1 MWKWLVLGLG
11 WLVPLSAQAND
22 STAAL
27 TAGGLVLTKTDAI
40 AMEAE
45 RLVITPDSVSVG
57 YRFKNTTN
65 KSVVT
70 QVAFPLPELSL
81 SDAFY
86 GHPVIPSDD
95 PLNFV
100 GFQTQAD
107 GNPVDAKAEVR
118 FRVNDHDVTDR
129 FLQLGLVSSLA
140 DPKTHKVFE
149 TEAARDGLKALGAS
163 LEGTPADLKQQ
174 TAFHW
179 RQTFPPAKEV
189 AISHRYRPVA
199 GIQNLSPLE
208 WRKLSTTAFKELFCL
223 DDGAARGIE
232 DYLGTKVFYPTRT
245 IRYVLMTGNNW
256 AGGIGR
262 FKLQVRPSGEFE
274 VAVFCKPDGS
284 GGVAGRTLELD
295 FKNFSPE
302 RDLYILFIGRRGGY

>member
-1 MWKWLVLGLG
+1 MWKWFALGLG

-40 AMEAE
+40 AMETE

-57 YRFKNTTN
+57 YRFRNVTDKP
-65 KSVVT
+65 VVT
-70 QVAFPLPELSL
+70 QVAFPLPDLSL

-86 GHPVIPSDD
+86 GHPAIPSDD

-107 GNPVDAKAEVR
+107 GNPVDAKAQVR
-118 FRVNDHDVTDR
+118 FRVNDADVTDR
-129 FLQLGLVSSLA
+129 FLQLGLVPSLA
-140 DPKTHKVFE
+140 DPGVHKVFD
-149 TEAARDGLKALGAS
+149 TEAARDNLKALGAS
-163 LEGTPADLKQQ
+163 LEGALSDLTQQ
-174 TAFHW
+174 TTFHW
-179 RQTFPPAKEV
+179 RQSFPPAKEV
-189 AISHRYRPVA
+189 EIAHRYRPVA
-199 GIQNLSPLE
+199 GFQNLSQLE

-232 DYLGTKVFYPTRT
+232 SYLGTKAFYPTRT
-245 IRYVLMTGNNW
+245 VRYVLMTGNNW
-256 AGGIGR
+256 AGGIGH

-274 VAVFCKPDGS
+274 VAIFCKPDGS
-284 GGVAGRTLELD
+284 GGVAGRTLELN
-295 FKNFSPE
+295 FKNFSPK
-302 RDLYILFIGRRGGY
+302 RDLDILFIGRRGGY